1 MKRLITLAC
10 MILAIVTIYAQN
22 KVVESSAKKV
32 PAWLGTAV
40 EGKLVVSVTAPTL
53 AQAQVKAMNEV
64 TERIILSVASN
75 VSVTQRNVAS
85 ETVTNDGIESRDEYN
100 RIAKMKSANLP
111 FLKGISQAKVEEVYW
126 RRMRDKQT
134 KKEFYEY

>member
-32 PAWLGTAV
+32 PPWLGTAV

-85 ETVTNDGIESRDEYN
+85 
-100 RIAKMKSANLP
+100 
-111 FLKGISQAKVEEVYW
+111 
-126 RRMRDKQT
+126 
-134 KKEFYEY
+134 

>member
-10 MILAIVTIYAQN
+10 MMLAIVTIYAQN

-32 PAWLGTAV
+32 PTWLGTAV

-85 ETVTNDGIESRDEYN
+85 ETVTNDGVESRDEYN
-100 RIAKMKSANLP
+100 RNREHDL
-111 FLKGISQAKVEEVYW
+111 LLL
-126 RRMRDKQT
+126 
-134 KKEFYEY
+134 